1 MASWG
6 VNAEI
11 CRPGRGG
18 ARAREGTGW
27 RVYTRP
33 HSRTP
38 PVAAPTRASRRPGP
52 APAWRIGTLVL
63 ERALPSGVLRRADP
77 RGRAVATATR
87 RAALG
92 SALLLLLLL
101 PGCGTATPVNAPAA
115 ETCPIT
121 VAVATPT
128 FSGHVL
134 PMLRSTC
141 GSGSA
146 TSCHGTPSPVGHV
159 SYAPSLTAAD
169 VWGQLVGVDPS
180 NAPTGVGWKRV
191 AAGDV
196 AHSWL
201 IEKVTK
207 DDPGGTGH
215 AYGNR
220 MPYGLPNLCAPTVQ
234 TLQAWIALGA
244 AND

>member
-1 MASWG
+1 MGLEPSLPNGASRRT
-6 VNAEI
+6 A
-11 CRPGRGG
+11 RPGRALATAALRWALLPVLLAACG
-18 ARAREGTGW
+18 GTG
-27 RVYTRP
+27 P
-33 HSRTP
+33 D
-38 PVAAPTRASRRPGP
+38 P
-52 APAWRIGTLVL
+52 APA
-63 ERALPSGVLRRADP
+63 PP
-77 RGRAVATATR
+77 
-87 RAALG
+87 
-92 SALLLLLLL
+92 
-101 PGCGTATPVNAPAA
+101 

-121 VAVATPT
+121 VAVAAPT

-141 GSGSA
+141 GANSA

-159 SYAPSLTAAD
+159 SFAPSLGATE
-169 VWGQLVGVDPS
+169 VWNQLVGVDPS
-180 NAPTGVGWKRV
+180 NAPASAGWKRV

-207 DDPGGTGH
+207 DDPGGTGQ

-234 TLQAWIALGA
+234 TLRNWIAAGA
-244 AND
+244 LP